1 MAYNYKLR
9 VKHLVEKA
17 GSSNPAIIAEMLSI
31 NIRYVDTPNNINGFW
46 KRILRRKFIFV
57 NERLD
62 EWQRMTV
69 ISHELGHILLH
80 PHYHHFCS
88 EGRSYFASS
97 RHENEADNFAMCLM
111 DAYGIDPIYSYA
123 FLQNGWR

>member
-17 GSSNPAIIAEMLSI
+17 GSNNPAVIAEMLGI

-69 ISHELGHILLH
+69 ISH
-80 PHYHHFCS
+80 
-88 EGRSYFASS
+88 
-97 RHENEADNFAMCLM
+97 
-111 DAYGIDPIYSYA
+111 
-123 FLQNGWR
+123 